1 MKKILIVL
9 LFAAVNLFAQEFTV
23 EKISGDVQ
31 AMIGTSEEWIKIK
44 VGHKLNGSDLIAT
57 SEKAFIQLASK
68 GNKFILQ
75 SNSALGLNA
84 IKKITLN
91 ELLLALAMEEIRN
104 MPKNKGNQS
113 THNTAVYGK
122 EVAANKIGT
131 PPLRDL
137 GFKKLNGAKQ
147 LAQSGYKESA
157 IIVAKETFRKYPE
170 TKTKFDDR
178 LYFVDLMIQLN
189 LNNEAAAEL
198 NPMRSMQ
205 LSVTQMNEI
214 DSRLKKI
221 NEKEISISK

>member
-9 LFAAVNLFAQEFTV
+9 FFAAFNLFAQEFTV
-23 EKISGDVQ
+23 EKVSGEVQ
-31 AMIGTSEEWIKIK
+31 AMIGTSEEWIKVK
-44 VGHKLNGSDLIAT
+44 VGQKLSGSDLIAT
-57 SEKAFIQLASK
+57 NEKAFIQLASQ

-75 SNSALGLNA
+75 SNSALGLSA

-104 MPKNKGNQS
+104 VPKTNGGQS
-113 THNTAVYGK
+113 TRNTAVYGK
-122 EVAANKIGT
+122 EVAANKVNIT
-131 PPLRDL
+131 PMRDL

-170 TKTKFDDR
+170 TKSKFEDR
-178 LYFVDLMIQLN
+178 LYFVDLMLQLN

-205 LSVTQMNEI
+205 LNVNQINEI

-221 NEKEISISK
+221 NEKEISR

>member
-9 LFAAVNLFAQEFTV
+9 FFAAFNLFAQEFTV
-23 EKISGDVQ
+23 EKVSGEVQ
-31 AMIGTSEEWIKIK
+31 AMIGTSEEWIKVK
-44 VGHKLNGSDLIAT
+44 VGQKLSGSDLIAT
-57 SEKAFIQLASK
+57 NEKAFIQLASQ

-75 SNSALGLNA
+75 SNSALGLSA

-104 MPKNKGNQS
+104 VPKTNGGQS
-113 THNTAVYGK
+113 TRNTAVYGK
-122 EVAANKIGT
+122 EVAANKVNIT
-131 PPLRDL
+131 PMRDL

-170 TKTKFDDR
+170 TKSKFEDR
-178 LYFVDLMIQLN
+178 LYFVDLMLQLN

-198 NPMRSMQ
+198 NPMRTMQ
-205 LSVTQMNEI
+205 LNVNQINEI

-221 NEKEISISK
+221 NEKEISR